1 MTYDH
6 VQRGLIVET
15 FAITRNESRWYYTS
29 CAEDITVNNVV
40 YKSAIIESGGYSQ
53 STEMSN
59 RGITIEAD
67 RSIPFIAPYS
77 AQTVNGIVD
86 VIIGEYNVSKKD
98 HRIKWTGRMLNFA
111 FEKQKCTIKCEP
123 IYTALKRSLN
133 QAKYQKNCP
142 HQLYGNPPSDVMGC
156 RASRTAFTTRH
167 PVQNVSGFNLTLGGA
182 INQTANFYAGG
193 IVTANVNDETH
204 EYFVVSSNG
213 NVIELDNR
221 APQSLVGGIVS
232 LCPGCD
238 HTMQTCNDKFGQIL
252 NYGGVPYVPEKNPMG
267 GSPIF

>member
-1 MTYDH
+1 MTYNH
-6 VQRGLIVET
+6 TQRGVIFET
-15 FAITRNESRWYYTS
+15 FAISRNESRWFYTS
-29 CAEDITVNNVV
+29 HREDIFINPST
-40 YKSAIIESGGYSQ
+40 YKSAIIEAGGFSQ

-67 RSIPFIAPYS
+67 RNIDFIAPYS
-77 AQTVNGIVD
+77 AETVNGVVD
-86 VIIGEYNVSKKD
+86 VIIGEYNLTTKE
-98 HRIKWTGRMLNFA
+98 HRIKWTGRILNFS
-111 FEKQKCTIKCEP
+111 FSKQLCTMKCEP
-123 IYTALKRSLN
+123 LYTALKRSLN

-156 RASRTAFTTRH
+156 RANRLEFTTRH
-167 PVQNVSGFNLTLGGA
+167 PVQNVSGYNVTLGGSL
-182 INQTANFYAGG
+182 NSTANYYAGG
-193 IVTANVNDETH
+193 ILKANVNDETH

-213 NVIELDNR
+213 QVLELDTRMPANT
-221 APQSLVGGIVS
+221 VGKIID

-238 HTMQTCNDKFGQIL
+238 HTMSTCQNKFRQLL